1 MNSLS
6 VLFLDWRGDA
16 PADRWP
22 NWTQRDVLAS
32 GKAGL
37 PPGVRQS
44 ETQRDGRF
52 CANSGAMALGHS

>member
-1 MNSLS
+1 MN
-6 VLFLDWRGDA
+6 R
-16 PADRWP
+16 
-22 NWTQRDVLAS
+22 TQRDVYAS

-52 CANSGAMALGHS
+52 CTNSGAMVLGHSPNYDHRTIA